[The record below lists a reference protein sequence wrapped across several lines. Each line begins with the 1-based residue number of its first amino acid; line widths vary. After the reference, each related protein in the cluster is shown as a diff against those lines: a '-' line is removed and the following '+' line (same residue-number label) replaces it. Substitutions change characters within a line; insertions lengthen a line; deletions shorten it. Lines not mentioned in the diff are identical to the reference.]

1 MLGKLLKQDFRA
13 TARIILPVYA
23 AVPVLGLFTG
33 LITRLCEN
41 QSNIWISILGSLVSF
56 VFSLALIAAVVTTVV
71 LMILRFY
78 RNLMTDEGYLMFTLP
93 VSTTELICSKLIVS
107 VVWFLGALA
116 VDALG
121 LLVTGRFGSYQ
132 DAVRFQVTYTFGMP
146 MTGAQSAGLIAETV
160 FFLLLCCVALCL
172 MTYAA
177 MAIGQSFK
185 KNKGAHVRR
194 VLLRALDRH
203 AAAADADLR
212 AHLRA
217 RRTAAPGHD
226 CDAAAQEHAHPARLC
241 LCGRAGILCGLLLP
255 HARHAAQAPEP
266 AITQQKTPGIGF
278 SNTGCLLMGS
288 TGADHFVPKIRS
300 PASPRPGTM

>member
-13 TARIILPVYA
+13 TARIMLPLYA
-23 AVPVLGLFTG
+23 AVPVLGLFTN

-41 QSNIWISILGSLVSF
+41 QNGFLIRAIGALVSF
-56 VFSLALIAAVVTTVV
+56 VFSLSLIAAVVTTVV

-132 DAVRFQVTYTFGMP
+132 NAVRFQVTYTFGMP
-146 MTGAQSAGLIAETV
+146 MTGAQSAGLIIEFVA
-160 FFLLLCCVALCL
+160 FLLLCCVALCL

-185 KNKGAHVRR
+185 KNKGLMSVVFFF
-194 VLLRALDRH
+194 VLWIGTRIVLTLIFGAFYGSASAAVNTMTVLQALWTVLGCACVGALAFCAGFFFLTHGMLRK
-203 AAAADADLR
+203 
-212 AHLRA
+212 HLNL
-217 RRTAAPGHD
+217 
-226 CDAAAQEHAHPARLC
+226 Q
-241 LCGRAGILCGLLLP
+241 
-255 HARHAAQAPEP
+255 
-266 AITQQKTPGIGF
+266 
-278 SNTGCLLMGS
+278 
-288 TGADHFVPKIRS
+288 
-300 PASPRPGTM
+300 

>member
-13 TARIILPVYA
+13 TARLILPVYA

-107 VVWFLGALA
+107 VVWFLGARA

-121 LLVTGRFGSYQ
+121 LLVTGRFGS
-132 DAVRFQVTYTFGMP
+132 
-146 MTGAQSAGLIAETV
+146 
-160 FFLLLCCVALCL
+160 
-172 MTYAA
+172 
-177 MAIGQSFK
+177 
-185 KNKGAHVRR
+185 
-194 VLLRALDRH
+194 
-203 AAAADADLR
+203 
-212 AHLRA
+212 
-217 RRTAAPGHD
+217 
-226 CDAAAQEHAHPARLC
+226 
-241 LCGRAGILCGLLLP
+241 
-255 HARHAAQAPEP
+255 
-266 AITQQKTPGIGF
+266 
-278 SNTGCLLMGS
+278 
-288 TGADHFVPKIRS
+288 
-300 PASPRPGTM
+300 

>member
-13 TARIILPVYA
+13 TARIMLPLYA
-23 AVPVLGLFTG
+23 AVPVLGLFTN

-41 QSNIWISILGSLVSF
+41 QNGFLIRAIGALVSF

-146 MTGAQSAGLIAETV
+146 MTGAQSAGLIIEFVA
-160 FFLLLCCVALCL
+160 FLLLCCVALCL

-185 KNKGAHVRR
+185 KNKGLMSVVFFF
-194 VLLRALDRH
+194 VLWIGTRIVLTLIFGAFYGSASAAVSTMTVLQALWTVLGCACVGALAFCAGFFFLTHGMLRK
-203 AAAADADLR
+203 
-212 AHLRA
+212 HLNL
-217 RRTAAPGHD
+217 
-226 CDAAAQEHAHPARLC
+226 Q
-241 LCGRAGILCGLLLP
+241 
-255 HARHAAQAPEP
+255 
-266 AITQQKTPGIGF
+266 
-278 SNTGCLLMGS
+278 
-288 TGADHFVPKIRS
+288 
-300 PASPRPGTM
+300 

>member
-41 QSNIWISILGSLVSF
+41 QNGFLIRAIGALVSF
-56 VFSLALIAAVVTTVV
+56 VFSLSLIAAVVTTVV

-132 DAVRFQVTYTFGMP
+132 NAVRFQVTYTFGMP
-146 MTGAQSAGLIAETV
+146 MTGAQSAGLIIEFVA
-160 FFLLLCCVALCL
+160 FLLLCSVALCL

-185 KNKGAHVRR
+185 KNKGLMSVVFFF
-194 VLLRALDRH
+194 VLWIGTRM
-203 AAAADADLR
+203 
-212 AHLRA
+212 
-217 RRTAAPGHD
+217 
-226 CDAAAQEHAHPARLC
+226 
-241 LCGRAGILCGLLLP
+241 LLTL
-255 HARHAAQAPEP
+255 
-266 AITQQKTPGIGF
+266 IF
-278 SNTGCLLMGS
+278 
-288 TGADHFVPKIRS
+288 GAFYG
-300 PASPRPGTM
+300 PASSAVNTMTVLQALWTVLGCACVGALAFCVGFFFLTHGMLRRHLNLQ

>member
-13 TARIILPVYA
+13 TARIMLPLYV

-41 QSNIWISILGSLVSF
+41 QVNFWANAFSALVSL

-93 VSTTELICSKLIVS
+93 VSTTELIFSKLIVS
-107 VVWFLGALA
+107 VAWFLGTIA

-121 LLVTGRFGSYQ
+121 LLISGRFGTYQ
-132 DAVRFQVTYTFGMP
+132 SGFRFQFTYVLGVP
-146 MTGAQSAGLIAETV
+146 ITGAQSAWLITEAVV
-160 FFLLLCCVALCL
+160 FALLCCIAACL

-185 KNKGAHVRR
+185 KNKGLMSVVFFFVLWIGTRMVLTLIFGVVYGLGTPAGAAVTMMPMLKAMY
-194 VLLRALDRH
+194 VLLGCGCIGALAFCVGFFFLTH
-203 AAAADADLR
+203 GMLR
-212 AHLRA
+212 KHLNL
-217 RRTAAPGHD
+217 
-226 CDAAAQEHAHPARLC
+226 Q
-241 LCGRAGILCGLLLP
+241 
-255 HARHAAQAPEP
+255 
-266 AITQQKTPGIGF
+266 
-278 SNTGCLLMGS
+278 
-288 TGADHFVPKIRS
+288 
-300 PASPRPGTM
+300 

>member
-13 TARIILPVYA
+13 TARIMLPLYA

-41 QSNIWISILGSLVSF
+41 QNGFLIRAIGALVSF
-56 VFSLALIAAVVTTVV
+56 VFSLSLIAAVVTTVV

-93 VSTTELICSKLIVS
+93 VSTTELICSQLIVS

-146 MTGAQSAGLIAETV
+146 MTGAQSAGLIIEFVA
-160 FFLLLCCVALCL
+160 FLLLCCVALCL

-185 KNKGAHVRR
+185 KNKGLMSVVFFF
-194 VLLRALDRH
+194 VLWIGTRIVLTLIFGAFYWPATSAVNTMTVLQALWTVLGCACVGALAFCAGFFFLTHGMLRK
-203 AAAADADLR
+203 
-212 AHLRA
+212 HLNL
-217 RRTAAPGHD
+217 
-226 CDAAAQEHAHPARLC
+226 Q
-241 LCGRAGILCGLLLP
+241 
-255 HARHAAQAPEP
+255 
-266 AITQQKTPGIGF
+266 
-278 SNTGCLLMGS
+278 
-288 TGADHFVPKIRS
+288 
-300 PASPRPGTM
+300 